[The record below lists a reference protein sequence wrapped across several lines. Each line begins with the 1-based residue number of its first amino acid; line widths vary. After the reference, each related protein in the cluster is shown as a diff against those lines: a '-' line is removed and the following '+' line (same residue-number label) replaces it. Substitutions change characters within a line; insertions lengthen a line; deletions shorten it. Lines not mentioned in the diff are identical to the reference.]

1 MTNDLA
7 TRYAAASTTTSM
19 KTPTQAFGA
28 VALIAALVVGCN
40 TADSSPAKSG
50 DSSAAPA
57 TASATASPTRSGAP
71 PTDSISAAADRGRI
85 QGNPQAALWFVEASD
100 FQCPFCKTWHD
111 SAYKPLV
118 NEYVRTGK
126 VRMAYLNFPLSQHK
140 NALPAAEA
148 AMCAS
153 VQDKFW
159 PMHDVL
165 FETQEKWQALPN
177 AMPTFDSLAA
187 KLGVSMPAWRTCME
201 KHLTQP
207 IISADMARSQTAGVR
222 STPTFF
228 VGDQL
233 LGGVQPYPYLRQMIE
248 AQLAKRAAPR

>member
-1 MTNDLA
+1 
-7 TRYAAASTTTSM
+7 M
-19 KTPTQAFGA
+19 KTPIQALGA
-28 VALIAALVVGCN
+28 VALVAALTVGCS
-40 TADSSPAKSG
+40 TADSSPANSG
-50 DSSAAPA
+50 GSSATPTKATPA
-57 TASATASPTRSGAP
+57 SSTTPTAKA

-85 QGNPQAALWFVEASD
+85 QGNPQAVLWFVEASD

-153 VQDKFW
+153 VQNKFW

-165 FETQEKWQALPN
+165 FDTQQKWETLPN
-177 AMPTFDSLAA
+177 AVPMFDSLAA
-187 KLGVSMPAWRTCME
+187 TLGVSMPAWRTCME

-248 AQLAKRAAPR
+248 AQLAKRATTMR

>member
-1 MTNDLA
+1 
-7 TRYAAASTTTSM
+7 M
-19 KTPTQAFGA
+19 KTPFQALAA
-28 VALIAALVVGCN
+28 VALIVALAVGCN
-40 TADSSPAKSG
+40 TADSSPANSG
-50 DSSAAPA
+50 GSSATPTKATPA
-57 TASATASPTRSGAP
+57 ASATQTAKT

-126 VRMAYLNFPLSQHK
+126 VRMAYLNYPLNQHK

-159 PMHDVL
+159 PMHDRL
-165 FETQEKWQALPN
+165 FDSQQKWEALPN
-177 AMPTFDSLAA
+177 AIPMFDSLAA
-187 KLGVSMPAWRTCME
+187 ALGVSMPAWRTCME

-207 IISADMARSQTAGVR
+207 IIAADMARSQTAGVR